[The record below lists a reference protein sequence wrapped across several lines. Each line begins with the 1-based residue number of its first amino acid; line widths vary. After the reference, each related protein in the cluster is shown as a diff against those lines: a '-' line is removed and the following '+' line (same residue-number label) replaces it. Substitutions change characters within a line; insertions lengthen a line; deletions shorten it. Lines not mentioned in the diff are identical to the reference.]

1 MVGFG
6 IAGLGLFGLA
16 QWLAKGRTLIE
27 KAAEGQETGEL
38 R

>member
-1 MVGFG
+1 MVGIG

-16 QWLAKGRTLIE
+16 QWLAKGRRLIE
-27 KAAEGQETGEL
+27 KASDDQPSGEL